1 MDERALSFREAIF
14 KILCLCPLYNSC
26 VRETERRRIMD
37 ILNLEQAGNH
47 NDEEGKK
54 HTMETI
60 AGGDTFSCFT
70 DSTLLQISFYYY
82 DDSLFFSLA
91 QAKLK
96 DQ

>member
-1 MDERALSFREAIF
+1 MDERALSFWEAIF

-26 VRETERRRIMD
+26 VRERERRRIID

-70 DSTLLQISFYYY
+70 IPFHFTTNT
-82 DDSLFFSLA
+82 FFIITMTVFFFPWP
-91 QAKLK
+91 KLN
-96 DQ
+96 

>member
-26 VRETERRRIMD
+26 VRERERRRIID

-54 HTMETI
+54 AHNGNNSWRRHFQLFYHSI
-60 AGGDTFSCFT
+60 P
-70 DSTLLQISFYYY
+70 LYYKYVFYYY
-82 DDSLFFSLA
+82 DDSLFFLN
-91 QAKLK
+91 
-96 DQ
+96 